1 MPKLKLTETV
11 LRDGQQS
18 LAGAR
23 MTTEEMLPILP
34 TLDRVGYH
42 SAEVFGGA
50 TFDTC
55 IRHLNEDPWH
65 RLRSIRSNM
74 PHTKL
79 QMVMRGQSLVGYRNY
94 PDDIV
99 QYFVQKAVS
108 GGIDIL
114 RIYDPM
120 NDARNTEVAIA
131 AAKREGAQVQGA
143 LCYTTSPVHTMEHY
157 LKYTDELLSLGA
169 DSICIKDMSGLL
181 RPYEAYQLV
190 KALHASHPSLPI
202 QLHTH
207 DTTGMAAM
215 TVLKAVEGGVDV
227 VDTSLSPFA
236 LGASLSS
243 TESVAS
249 AFTNTPYVP
258 EVDMHA
264 LSQATEYF
272 SSLRERY
279 IKDGRLPRT
288 LLKVDTAVLRHQVPG
303 GMYSHMLSQ
312 MCDFYGEDVLPRVL
326 EEIIAVRED
335 AGYVPLVT
343 PLVQIIGTQ
352 ALHNVLEGERYKTV
366 TDEFKLLLAGGHGR
380 TPAPVSKEFL
390 SKILGTDRELTVGRP
405 AESLRPEVEYF
416 RSAVA
421 PYAEQEED
429 LLTMALFDKVAVK
442 FFEWRK
448 NQRYKLDRR
457 SAKRTATHPVG

>member
-23 MTTEEMLPILP
+23 MKTEEMLPILP

-50 TFDTC
+50 TFDAC
-55 IRHLNEDPWH
+55 LRHLNEDPWH
-65 RLRSIRSNM
+65 RLRTIRSNM

-79 QMVMRGQSLVGYRNY
+79 QMVMRGQSLIGYRNY

-99 QYFVQKAVS
+99 QYFVQKAVA

-114 RIYDPM
+114 RVYDPL
-120 NDARNTEVAIA
+120 NDVRNVEVAIK
-131 AAKREGAQVQGA
+131 AAKREGAHVQGA
-143 LCYTTSPVHTMEHY
+143 LCYTTSPVHSMEYY
-157 LKYTDELLSLGA
+157 LSCTRQMLSVGA
-169 DSICIKDMSGLL
+169 ESICIKDMSGLL
-181 RPYEAYQLV
+181 RPYEAYQLI
-190 KALHASHPSLPI
+190 KALHANHPAIPI
-202 QLHTH
+202 HLHTH

-272 SSLRERY
+272 SQLRERY
-279 IKDGRLPRT
+279 IKDGRIPRA
-288 LLKVDTAVLRHQVPG
+288 LLKVDTTVLHHQVPS

-312 MCDFYGEDVLPRVL
+312 ICNFHGEGVLRRVL
-326 EEIIAVRED
+326 EEIPAVRAD

-343 PLVQIIGTQ
+343 PIVQIVGTQ
-352 ALHNVLEGERYKTV
+352 ALHNVLDGERYKTV
-366 TDEFKLLLAGGHGR
+366 TDEFKFLLRGGYGK
-380 TPAPVSKEFL
+380 TPTSINETFL
-390 SKILGTDRELTVGRP
+390 TTVCGKDTELITERS
-405 AESLRPEVEYF
+405 AKNLSPEVEYF

-429 LLTMALFDKVAVK
+429 LLTLALFDKVAVK

-457 SAKRTATHPVG
+457 SVKKTATHPVR